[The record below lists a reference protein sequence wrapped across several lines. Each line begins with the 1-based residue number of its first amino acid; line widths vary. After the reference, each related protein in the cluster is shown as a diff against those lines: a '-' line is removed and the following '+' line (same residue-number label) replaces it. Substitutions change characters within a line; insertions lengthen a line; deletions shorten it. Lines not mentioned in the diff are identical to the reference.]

1 MKKILIFILLSI
13 YLNASS
19 IIDIDSKIKLAQEQG
34 KDIMMFFHIPNCSYC
49 GAMLDENFKDKKI
62 LEEIKKNFIFIDM
75 FTADKNSV
83 KYKDFKGSIKE
94 FSRHMGAV
102 AYPATIFLNKNKKIV
117 YRSIG
122 YRNSQEQLME
132 LMFISSKSY
141 NKLTLEEF
149 VVKTE
154 FEMDD

>member
-13 YLNASS
+13 YLNANT
-19 IIDIDSKIKLAQEQG
+19 IINIDKQAKIAQEQD
-34 KDIMMFFHIPNCSYC
+34 KNIVMFFHIPNCSYC
-49 GAMLDENFKDKKI
+49 KTMVDENFKNREI
-62 LEEIKKNFIFIDM
+62 LEEIKQNFILIDM
-75 FTADKNSV
+75 FTADSDIV
-83 KYKDFKGSIKE
+83 KYKNFKGSIKE
-94 FSRHMGAV
+94 FSRYIGV
-102 AYPATIFLNKNKKIV
+102 PAYPATIFLDKNMKV
-117 YRSIG
+117 LYRSIG
-122 YRNSQEQLME
+122 YRNTQEQLME